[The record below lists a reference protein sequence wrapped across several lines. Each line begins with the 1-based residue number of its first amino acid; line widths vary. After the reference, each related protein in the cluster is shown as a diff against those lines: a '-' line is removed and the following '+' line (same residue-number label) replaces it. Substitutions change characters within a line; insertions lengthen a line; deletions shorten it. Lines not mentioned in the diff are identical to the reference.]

1 MLDFGMKR
9 LKWRRKR
16 VIEIIAQRKM
26 CDVKIKDVN
35 QQNNTDT
42 F

>member
-9 LKWRRKR
+9 LKWRKR

-35 QQNNTDT
+35 QHSNTDT